1 MSKTVSV
8 LVVLAS
14 LLTTPIVF
22 SQASPAQSGQLTV
35 DRIYGRPSLNGRL
48 AEQIAWSPDHK
59 KVSFLEFSGTPK
71 EGSISLASIDLV
83 SGARSMLIP
92 AEKVAA
98 LFPPKPERASTLS
111 PPPGSPIG
119 YSWAPNSTALL
130 LYDAYSLIWF
140 RLDTHT
146 GHSLVRSEHELSDP
160 EISPDGK
167 FISFVRDHN
176 LWLVTVADGKVRPLT
191 TDGSEATRN
200 GELDWT
206 YSNELDTRT
215 GYWWAPNSSAIA
227 FLQLD
232 ERKVT
237 QFPRLNFES
246 FTGEA
251 ALQRYPVGGGD
262 IPSVHVYVA
271 PVFGGPLR
279 LLDTGVSSNVYIP
292 RVNWLPDSKR
302 LAIQRLNRAQTTLDV
317 LLANRSTGQ
326 SSILLEEKDP
336 YWINLSHDLRFLKDG
351 KSFLW
356 SSERTGYR
364 HLYLYGLT
372 GKQLAQLTR
381 GDWEVTRV
389 ASIDQAKG
397 LVYFISTQKSPLER
411 HLYRVSLDGSGLTR
425 LSKSDGFHEV
435 TFAPNAASYVDTCSN
450 SAKPPRQDLYR
461 SDGSQF
467 AAIEENTVPE
477 LASYH
482 LAPVEFMSILSHDD
496 VSLNCFMLK
505 PPNFD
510 PTNKYPV
517 LVYTYG
523 GPREQIVR
531 NAWAGDVF
539 LWHQLL
545 AEKGFIVF
553 GLDNRGS
560 AGRGHLFEEA
570 IHYRLAA
577 QELSDQRDGVAW
589 LRRQTFVDPNRIG
602 IWGWGYGGQIALHA
616 MFEASEF
623 FKVGFAVAPV
633 SDWHYYA
640 AAYTERYL
648 GLPDSIH
655 EESYQESSP
664 LKNAPGLKGKL
675 LIAHGD
681 VDSDVHYSNT
691 LALLDELIK
700 AGKYAEVVTLPGRDD
715 SIADPA
721 ARRIL
726 FTRATRFLVD
736 NL

>member
-1 MSKTVSV
+1 MPKRVAVQLVIFLTSLIAAPVVPSQTSPTVSG
-8 LVVLAS
+8 
-14 LLTTPIVF
+14 F
-22 SQASPAQSGQLTV
+22 LTV
-35 DRIYGRPSLNGRL
+35 DRIFSQTSLSGRL
-48 AEQIAWSPDHK
+48 TEQMAWSPDNK
-59 KVSFLEFSGTPK
+59 RVSFLQGSGSEK
-71 EGSISLASIDLV
+71 NKSVSLASIDLV
-83 SGARSMLIP
+83 SGARSTVIT
-92 AEKVAA
+92 AEKLAA
-98 LFPPKPERASTLS
+98 LFPSKRWGATT
-111 PPPGSPIG
+111 IG
-119 YSWAPNSTALL
+119 YSWFPNSAALL
-130 LYDAYSLIWF
+130 LYD
-140 RLDTHT
+140 
-146 GHSLVRSEHELSDP
+146 GHSLVCFQLKTQTERKLVNSEREFSDP
-160 EISPDGK
+160 KISPDGK

-176 LWLVTVADGKVRPLT
+176 LWLVNAVSGKVHPLT
-191 TDGSEATRN
+191 THGSESIRN

-206 YSNELDTRT
+206 YSHELDTRT
-215 GYWWAPNSSAIA
+215 GYWWAPDSSALA
-227 FLQLD
+227 FLQLN
-232 ERKVT
+232 ERSVT
-237 QFPRLNFES
+237 QFPLVNFES
-246 FTGEA
+246 FTGES
-251 ALQRYPVGGGD
+251 ALERYPVGGGVL
-262 IPSVHVYVA
+262 PSVHVYIAEVS
-271 PVFGGPLR
+271 GGRPR
-279 LLDTGVSSNVYIP
+279 LLDTGPSTEFYIP
-292 RVNWLPDSKR
+292 RLNWLPDSKR

-317 LLANRSTGQ
+317 LLGNRSTRQ

-336 YWINLSHDLRFLKDG
+336 YWINLSHDLRFLNDG

-364 HLYLYGLT
+364 HLYLYDLT

-389 ASIDQAKG
+389 ASVDQAKG

-411 HLYRVSLDGSGLTR
+411 HLYRVSLNGSGLTR
-425 LSKSDGFHEV
+425 LSKEEGFHAAI
-435 TFAPNAASYVDTCSN
+435 FAPNAASYIDTYSN
-450 SAKPPRQDLYR
+450 SATPPRQDLYR
-461 SDGSQF
+461 SDGSQL
-467 AAIEENTVPE
+467 ATINENRIPE
-477 LASYH
+477 LATYH
-482 LAPVEFMSILSHDD
+482 LSPVEFMSIQSHDD
-496 VSLNCFMLK
+496 VSLNCFMIK

-510 PTNKYPV
+510 PQKKYPV
-517 LVYTYG
+517 LIYTYG
-523 GPREQIVR
+523 GPREQIVLK
-531 NAWAGDVF
+531 AWGDDIF
-539 LWHQLL
+539 LWHELL

-589 LRRQTFVDPNRIG
+589 LRQQSFVDPSRIG
-602 IWGWGYGGQIALHA
+602 IWGWGYGGQVALHA

-681 VDSDVHYSNT
+681 VDDDVHYSNT
-691 LALLDELIK
+691 LALVDELIK
-700 AGKYAEVVTLPGRDD
+700 AGKYVEVVTLPGRDY

-726 FTRATRFLVD
+726 FTRSTRFLVD